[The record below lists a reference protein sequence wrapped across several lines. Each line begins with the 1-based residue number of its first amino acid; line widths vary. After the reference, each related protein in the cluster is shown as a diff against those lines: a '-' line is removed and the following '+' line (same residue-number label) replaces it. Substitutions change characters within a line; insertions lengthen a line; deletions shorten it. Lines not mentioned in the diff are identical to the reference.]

1 MLFKKLLRTIKLYK
15 AQFISMIIMIAIGV
29 GIFVEFN
36 MEWYSID
43 KNTSSFF
50 ESTGFADYR
59 ALNENGFSEEAFTKV
74 KNIEGVEAA
83 TRFISV
89 NTIVKDTKKV
99 LALTITENFNVSNFM
114 LIGDGEKYDENSEDG
129 MWLSKQYADK
139 NNIKV
144 GDEITIVYKE
154 LEITGKVKGLVKSSE
169 YLICVP
175 MKHS

>member
-29 GIFVEFN
+29 GIFVGFN

-99 LALTITENFNVSNFM
+99 LAL
-114 LIGDGEKYDENSEDG
+114 
-129 MWLSKQYADK
+129 
-139 NNIKV
+139 
-144 GDEITIVYKE
+144 
-154 LEITGKVKGLVKSSE
+154 
-169 YLICVP
+169 P
-175 MKHS
+175 